1 MTDNS
6 RLDRD
11 SEAISAS
18 SGPRTLEPIPAAAVS
33 EYADLY
39 NLNDI
44 GLAMRLWQTT
54 AN

>member
-1 MTDNS
+1 MMDNS

-11 SEAISAS
+11 SEAIGAS
-18 SGPRTLEPIPAAAVS
+18 GSHTPELIPAAAVS

-54 AN
+54 AK